1 VRADNALALAA
12 EAGRFDELRR
22 ELFVAQPPE
31 HTGGFTTSD
40 LLELGRRA
48 GLVGQAYV
56 SGVKEGRFEAWAL
69 EVEERF
75 KLEDPQGTPAA
86 WLNGRPVDPR
96 TLNDAQSLEEMLRV

>member
-1 VRADNALALAA
+1 
-12 EAGRFDELRR
+12 
-22 ELFVAQPPE
+22 
-31 HTGGFTTSD
+31 
-40 LLELGRRA
+40 
-48 GLVGQAYV
+48 V